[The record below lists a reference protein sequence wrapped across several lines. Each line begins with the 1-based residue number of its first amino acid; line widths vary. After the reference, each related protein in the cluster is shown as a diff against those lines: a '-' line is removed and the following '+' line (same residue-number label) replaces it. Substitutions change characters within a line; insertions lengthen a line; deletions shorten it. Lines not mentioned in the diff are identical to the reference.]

1 MTAALEEGRR
11 GTVGSG
17 EEVMSAWENFVDWD
31 IGSQEDGAD
40 AVKLNMSENLDLL
53 LDYLRLAI
61 LEPQELHRQVHP
73 PPVKAPES
81 PAPAVISKK
90 GGKDKGTKVQSA
102 KGYFTPPMEPEVEEP
117 DIDIDS
123 LNERSTRYQMSGLL
137 GLAYILQ
144 HVSEGTLEKDNFTSL
159 LTETQLWDLFTT
171 PANAEDTS
179 QVAAPPV
186 RQALYE
192 VFFVL
197 ASRFESF
204 TRSKLLGSAGSSF
217 LRNIWTEMDASVW
230 AGRATVEAVVAFL
243 TKFKEIWLHEENSVK
258 AIEGSQRKGSTTPSQ
273 EEAEDTDEEE
283 EEEDEAQEDE
293 TPEEAQEAENSDAK
307 PIPSSDTFGQ
317 TAYRNFLGYLQ
328 RACNGSPFA
337 GYQLVLVVVSTLPE
351 KVCQDFGRVRS
362 PFSHS
367 LLSIT

>member
-17 EEVMSAWENFVDWD
+17 EEVMTAWEEFVDWSF
-31 IGSQEDGAD
+31 GSQDDGAV

-61 LEPQELHRQVHP
+61 LEPQELYRQVHP

-81 PAPAVISKK
+81 PAPVITSKK
-90 GGKDKGTKVQSA
+90 GGKDKGLKGQSA
-102 KGYFTPPMEPEVEEP
+102 KGYFTPTIDPEIEQS

-137 GLAYILQ
+137 GMAYVLQ
-144 HVSEGTLEKDNFTSL
+144 HVSEGALEKENFREL
-159 LTETQLWDLFTT
+159 LTETMLWDLFTT
-171 PANAEDTS
+171 PANAEDAS

-192 VFFVL
+192 VFFAL
-197 ASRFESF
+197 ASRFETY
-204 TRSKLLGSAGSSF
+204 TRSQLLGTAGSSF

-243 TKFKEIWLHEENSVK
+243 TKYKEIWLYEEDPVEDTELDTE
-258 AIEGSQRKGSTTPSQ
+258 ASQRNESAAHS
-273 EEAEDTDEEE
+273 EDEDDDTDEEE
-283 EEEDEAQEDE
+283 E
-293 TPEEAQEAENSDAK
+293 AQEAGTPEDS
-307 PIPSSDTFGQ
+307 PTSETLGQ

-328 RACNGSPFA
+328 RGCNGSPSA

-351 KVCQDFGRVRS
+351 KVCTGGFSDATTLLIS
-362 PFSHS
+362 P
-367 LLSIT
+367 LSST

>member
-17 EEVMSAWENFVDWD
+17 EEVMTAWEEFVDWSF
-31 IGSQEDGAD
+31 GSQDDGAV

-61 LEPQELHRQVHP
+61 LEPQELYRQVHP

-81 PAPAVISKK
+81 PAPVITSKK
-90 GGKDKGTKVQSA
+90 GGKDKGLKGQSA
-102 KGYFTPPMEPEVEEP
+102 KGYFTPTIEPEIEQS

-137 GLAYILQ
+137 GLAYVLQ
-144 HVSEGTLEKDNFTSL
+144 HVSEGALEKENFTEL
-159 LTETQLWDLFTT
+159 LTETMLWDLFTT
-171 PANAEDTS
+171 PANAEDAS

-192 VFFVL
+192 VFFAL
-197 ASRFESF
+197 ASRFETY
-204 TRSKLLGSAGSSF
+204 TRSQLLGTAGSSF

-243 TKFKEIWLHEENSVK
+243 TKYKEIWLYEEDPVEDTELDTE
-258 AIEGSQRKGSTTPSQ
+258 ASQRNESAAHS
-273 EEAEDTDEEE
+273 EDEDDDTDEEE
-283 EEEDEAQEDE
+283 E
-293 TPEEAQEAENSDAK
+293 AQEAGTPEDS
-307 PIPSSDTFGQ
+307 PTSETLGQ

-328 RACNGSPFA
+328 RGCNGSPSA

-351 KVCQDFGRVRS
+351 KVCTGGFSDATTLLIS
-362 PFSHS
+362 P
-367 LLSIT
+367 LSST